1 MKLAC
6 NVREVNIVEK
16 IMNSAF
22 GMMSLKG
29 QRLGILKKVQH
40 QRLA

>member
-1 MKLAC
+1 M
-6 NVREVNIVEK
+6 VREVNIVEK

-22 GMMSLKG
+22 GIMSVKG
-29 QRLGILKKVQH
+29 QLLGILKKVQN